1 MLSALAGC
9 AVGHDGQLLDA
20 SQIQWFHDADDNTP
34 LPQIPTL
41 TSNAASSSSIK
52 IRIPP
57 PAARVAG
64 QRRTE
69 RGLPAALRCLTERR
83 NTICAGKRRASSAGL
98 SSQDESVSRDCF
110 RASDSNRDDRDV
122 FPMDT
127 DTNLSDGVAI
137 TNMTDDDHTSSQM
150 SATALGDTDL
160 QAIDEEDGNSSEPD
174 RGCPQR
180 FRYGVDPDDTRCAG
194 TVPFMA
200 LQLLNKAAFQGNI
213 PHVYEHDAES
223 FIWILVWIA
232 LRYTNG
238 NLKGDHDRPLNEW
251 ATVDPTRC
259 REKKTD
265 FLTNSEMRDRL
276 QAGQGHEQN

>member
-1 MLSALAGC
+1 MILVTMSNEPSALAGC

-83 NTICAGKRRASSAGL
+83 NTIRAGKRRASSAGL

-150 SATALGDTDL
+150 SATALGDTDRAVSL
-160 QAIDEEDGNSSEPD
+160 KSYSANGITDKRHIQAVVEAELHAQKANLLG
-174 RGCPQR
+174 R
-180 FRYGVDPDDTRCAG
+180 FTQD
-194 TVPFMA
+194 
-200 LQLLNKAAFQGNI
+200 NKS
-213 PHVYEHDAES
+213 DAMLE
-223 FIWILVWIA
+223 
-232 LRYTNG
+232 
-238 NLKGDHDRPLNEW
+238 
-251 ATVDPTRC
+251 
-259 REKKTD
+259 
-265 FLTNSEMRDRL
+265 
-276 QAGQGHEQN
+276 

>member
-1 MLSALAGC
+1 MLRYLLAYSTGKPQESF
-9 AVGHDGQLLDA
+9 DDA
-20 SQIQWFHDADDNTP
+20 
-34 LPQIPTL
+34 
-41 TSNAASSSSIK
+41 
-52 IRIPP
+52 
-57 PAARVAG
+57 
-64 QRRTE
+64 RRTSLFE
-69 RGLPAALRCLTERR
+69 ECLEKVLPICNGEAQANDTNSSKVKEHLMQYSEAHGEHETELYPSFLAMASAALQYLQELEIADLRPFK
-83 NTICAGKRRASSAGL
+83 NDNSSGNPSRM
-98 SSQDESVSRDCF
+98 SSYPDLMF
-110 RASDSNRDDRDV
+110 R
-122 FPMDT
+122 
-127 DTNLSDGVAI
+127 
-137 TNMTDDDHTSSQM
+137 
-150 SATALGDTDL
+150 
-160 QAIDEEDGNSSEPD
+160 AIDEEDGNSSEPD

-194 TVPFMA
+194 TDPFMA
-200 LQLLNKAAFQGNI
+200 LQLLNKAVFQGNI

-276 QAGQGHEQN
+276 LVKAMNRI

>member
-1 MLSALAGC
+1 MSNEPSALAGC

-20 SQIQWFHDADDNTP
+20 SQIQWFHDAGDNTP

-83 NTICAGKRRASSAGL
+83 NTIRAGKRRASSAGL

-150 SATALGDTDL
+150 SATALGDTDRARHI
-160 QAIDEEDGNSSEPD
+160 QAVVEAELHAQKANLLG
-174 RGCPQR
+174 R
-180 FRYGVDPDDTRCAG
+180 FTQD
-194 TVPFMA
+194 
-200 LQLLNKAAFQGNI
+200 N
-213 PHVYEHDAES
+213 ESDAMLE
-223 FIWILVWIA
+223 
-232 LRYTNG
+232 
-238 NLKGDHDRPLNEW
+238 
-251 ATVDPTRC
+251 
-259 REKKTD
+259 
-265 FLTNSEMRDRL
+265 
-276 QAGQGHEQN
+276 